1 MSILKFAKDYVE
13 GKGKAKSSGASTKKS
28 PKKKA
33 VKTVQAKRSKKV
45 VKRSDINISLVP
57 IVTEKGVMQQENGF
71 VVFRAEQLVT
81 KGQVKEAVLARYN
94 TTVLSVKSM
103 TMMPKTRRRGA
114 TVGKTT
120 GWKKFY
126 VKVGDIHKIVTGP

>member
-13 GKGKAKSSGASTKKS
+13 GKGKAQQSGVSTKKS

-33 VKTVQAKRSKKV
+33 VKAVPAKRSKKL

-71 VVFRAEQLVT
+71 VVFRAEQFVT

-94 TTVLSVKSM
+94 TTVLAVKSM